1 MKTILTVLSLS
12 LTTVIGCGE
21 KTDDTSATNDTN
33 DTNDTYQCPTVEED
47 SCMTEE
53 LYEQCLEV
61 VDTCQSGTIV
71 VAESCP
77 YASFSCME

>member
-1 MKTILTVLSLS
+1 M
-12 LTTVIGCGE
+12 TTLFTLVMTLFIACGDKSE
-21 KTDDTSATNDTN
+21 DTSTTSS
-33 DTNDTYQCPTVEED
+33 YECPTVESD

-61 VDTCQSGTIV
+61 VETCESGNIV

-77 YASFSCME
+77 YASFGCME

>member
-21 KTDDTSATNDTN
+21 KTDDTSTIDDTTN
-33 DTNDTYQCPTVEED
+33 TYQCPTVEED
-47 SCMTEE
+47 TCMTEE

-61 VDTCQSGTIV
+61 VETCDSGNIV

>member
-1 MKTILTVLSLS
+1 MKTILTVLCLSLS
-12 LTTVIGCGE
+12 TLIGCGE
-21 KTDDTSATNDTN
+21 KTDDTSSTN

-61 VDTCQSGTIV
+61 VDTCESGNIV

-77 YASFSCME
+77 YASFGCME